1 MHTNTPCTS
10 LSACSDLVVALTAAS
25 AATSLAVV
33 VLDDQAVI
41 DRIAWAE
48 RQRALPSAQAAGAVA
63 AALAERDR
71 LELDGQLQVGLYW
84 GCAAVRV
91 CCGWASDT
99 VQQRDVQRGENLAPA
114 TRVARAYPAHCMH
127 TTCRYPTCTIL

>member
-1 MHTNTPCTS
+1 MSTPACGRRNLTACFS
-10 LSACSDLVVALTAAS
+10 QLAPALPCSDLVVALTASS

-71 LELDGQLQVGLYW
+71 LDTDGQLQVGA
-84 GCAAVRV
+84 AAV
-91 CCGWASDT
+91 APFDKAE
-99 VQQRDVQRGENLAPA
+99 QRDVCSI
-114 TRVARAYPAHCMH
+114 AY
-127 TTCRYPTCTIL
+127 LLGV